1 MYGQAIDGAQQAG
14 QVSKGLGIDLRSDTV
29 TRPTPGMLAAMSAA
43 STGDDVFADDPS
55 VNQLQDRLADEL
67 GFEAGLFMPTGTM
80 SNLCALMAHCERGDE
95 YLVGQLAHTYKY
107 EGGGA
112 AVLGSIQP
120 QPLEQE
126 ADGSIAIER
135 IAAAIKADDPHFART
150 RLLALE
156 NTFGGQVMPQD
167 YIHKASAF
175 AREKGLGVHL
185 DGARLYNAAVA
196 QGLQAREIA
205 RHFDTVSVCLSKGLG
220 APAGS
225 VLMGSSKLLAKAHRV
240 RKMLGGGM
248 RQAGVLA
255 AAGSYAL
262 DHHVAGLA
270 DDHLRADA
278 IAQALRAIPGLEVK
292 VATNMVWV
300 YPGSDAHVLDRLVA
314 FLSAHGVVLLNRRP
328 LRLVTHLDLSEEQ
341 CVVVCGLIETFGASS
356 SSMAT

>member
-1 MYGQAIDGAQQAG
+1 M
-14 QVSKGLGIDLRSDTV
+14 
-29 TRPTPGMLAAMSAA
+29 
-43 STGDDVFADDPS
+43 
-55 VNQLQDRLADEL
+55 
-67 GFEAGLFMPTGTM
+67 
-80 SNLCALMAHCERGDE
+80 
-95 YLVGQLAHTYKY
+95 
-107 EGGGA
+107 
-112 AVLGSIQP
+112 LGSIQP

-255 AAGSYAL
+255 AAGKI
-262 DHHVAGLA
+262 G
-270 DDHLRADA
+270 R
-278 IAQALRAIPGLEVK
+278 
-292 VATNMVWV
+292 
-300 YPGSDAHVLDRLVA
+300 AHV
-314 FLSAHGVVLLNRRP
+314 
-328 LRLVTHLDLSEEQ
+328 
-341 CVVVCGLIETFGASS
+341 
-356 SSMAT
+356 